1 LGGRSLTRL
10 KFAFE
15 DGKALHVP
23 ANAINARGNVVRLAA
38 NERIMGVRCEEEE
51 EENWLHVQQ

>member
-38 NERIMGVRCEEEE
+38 NERVMGVQCEEER
-51 EENWLHVQQ
+51 WLYVQQ